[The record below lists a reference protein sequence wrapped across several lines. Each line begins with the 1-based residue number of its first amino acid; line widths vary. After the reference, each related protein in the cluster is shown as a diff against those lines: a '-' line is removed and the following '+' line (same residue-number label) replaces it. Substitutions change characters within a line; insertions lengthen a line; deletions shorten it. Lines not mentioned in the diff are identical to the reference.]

1 MKRYYQYTLAGLL
14 LLSTTVF
21 ADVQHCDA
29 TYMGKPFVQAT
40 IWSDVDGYG
49 PLECDYKNPGD
60 KSVIAFK
67 YPAAD
72 DYYPVRGYWR
82 STMPGYQWCTVDDNN
97 QFDTCLFAKR
107 EKHHR

>member
-1 MKRYYQYTLAGLL
+1 MKRYYRYTLAGLL
-14 LLSTTVF
+14 LLSANVF

-29 TYMGKPFVQAT
+29 TYQGKPFVEAT
-40 IWSDVDGYG
+40 IWSGVDGYG

-60 KSVIAFK
+60 KNVIAFK
-67 YPAAD
+67 YPEAD

-82 STMPGYQWCTVDDNN
+82 SAMPGYQWCTVDDNN
-97 QFDTCLFAKR
+97 RYDTCLFAKR